1 MAVFFSLPCKAAF
14 FAPLLLYPEHYGAR
28 GASVRQLAALTHVW
42 RVFGY
47 YLGIA
52 EESNAGQFSPERTLV
67 VGRGIMEMV
76 LKPCMLNLSDQ
87 SIAMAQTIFSEP
99 TDYYVWVYRN
109 YRMVGYPLNKLWQ
122 SFSWRQR
129 LLYYSRSLWL
139 DHLYNFSLVRNGA
152 AYVNIVG

>member
-1 MAVFFSLPCKAAF
+1 
-14 FAPLLLYPEHYGAR
+14 
-28 GASVRQLAALTHVW
+28 
-42 RVFGY
+42 
-47 YLGIA
+47 
-52 EESNAGQFSPERTLV
+52 
-67 VGRGIMEMV
+67 MEMV

-139 DHLYNFSLVRNGA
+139 DHLYNLSLVRNRA
-152 AYVNIVG
+152 VFVPNNVVGRLVERCFEVY